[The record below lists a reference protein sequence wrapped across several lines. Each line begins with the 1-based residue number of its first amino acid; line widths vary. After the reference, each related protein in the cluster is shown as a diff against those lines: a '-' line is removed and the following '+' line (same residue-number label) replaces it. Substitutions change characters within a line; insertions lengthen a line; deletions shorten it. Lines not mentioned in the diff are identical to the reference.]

1 MEQTL
6 PRRVY
11 SPFRRTS
18 ARPTWDA
25 AAVGLPAHTMK
36 KEIIINDATHET
48 RIAIL
53 EDGSLVELYVERP
66 EKERMVGDIY
76 KGQVENVLPGMM
88 AAFVDIGHK
97 QNAFLHFS
105 DIGDSV
111 LSSFGG
117 VEDENGEEGDESQ
130 NRPRRGGRR
139 RRRRRAGSYRSGDV
153 QIKSGQ
159 DLMVQIIKEPISTK
173 GARVTTD
180 ISLPGRFMV
189 LVPNNDMIG
198 VSRKIENFRERR
210 RLKRIAREIK
220 PDGFGMIVRTVAT
233 DKDKD
238 ILKKDLDALVK
249 TWKQIEKDAKKDK
262 APIQIYQ
269 DLSMA
274 SSVIRDLFTP
284 DINRVIIDSKKL
296 HKRVTSYLKDVSAG
310 MLSRVELHRNK
321 MPIYDHYG
329 IESEIDASLE
339 RKVWIKGGGYLII
352 EHTEAMLSVDV
363 NSGKFIGRK
372 DHEQN
377 SLKVNMAAARETAR
391 QLRLRDIGG
400 LIVVDFIDMEEEGN
414 RKRLYD
420 EMRRELRKDR
430 AKTAVLELSDFGLM
444 QMTRQRIRP
453 SLLYTV
459 SEPCQECDG
468 TGRVLSKEGIL
479 TRIERWLAR
488 FKVRARDRRL
498 RVTVHPEIAP
508 LLSRLRMLFKFWI
521 SLEVETDPN
530 MRLEDFKVWSK
541 KREKDI
547 TEEFLS

>member
-1 MEQTL
+1 
-6 PRRVY
+6 
-11 SPFRRTS
+11 
-18 ARPTWDA
+18 
-25 AAVGLPAHTMK
+25 
-36 KEIIINDATHET
+36 
-48 RIAIL
+48 
-53 EDGSLVELYVERP
+53 
-66 EKERMVGDIY
+66 
-76 KGQVENVLPGMM
+76 
-88 AAFVDIGHK
+88 
-97 QNAFLHFS
+97 
-105 DIGDSV
+105 
-111 LSSFGG
+111 
-117 VEDENGEEGDESQ
+117 
-130 NRPRRGGRR
+130 
-139 RRRRRAGSYRSGDV
+139 
-153 QIKSGQ
+153 
-159 DLMVQIIKEPISTK
+159 MVQIIKEPISTK